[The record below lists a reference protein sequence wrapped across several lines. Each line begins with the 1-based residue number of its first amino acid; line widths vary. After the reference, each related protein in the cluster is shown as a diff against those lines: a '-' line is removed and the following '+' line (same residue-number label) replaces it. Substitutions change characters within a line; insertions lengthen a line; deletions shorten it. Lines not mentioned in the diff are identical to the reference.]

1 MGIDDEFDQFV
12 RGQFVALCRTGF
24 LVCGDRHRAED
35 AAQEAL
41 LRVHAKWRRI
51 DDHRAYARRALL
63 TILVDESR
71 RPWRRERPTDTLPPA
86 QVADPSAASDDRDEL
101 IRALATLPRRQRACV
116 VLRYYLDLSVADTAG
131 ALGIAEGNVKRTTS
145 EGLGALRAAL
155 STPVGSLT

>member
-71 RPWRRERPTDTLPPA
+71 RPWRRERPTTPCRPPRS
-86 QVADPSAASDDRDEL
+86 P
-101 IRALATLPRRQRACV
+101 TPRRPPT
-116 VLRYYLDLSVADTAG
+116 TAT
-131 ALGIAEGNVKRTTS
+131 NC
-145 EGLGALRAAL
+145 
-155 STPVGSLT
+155 